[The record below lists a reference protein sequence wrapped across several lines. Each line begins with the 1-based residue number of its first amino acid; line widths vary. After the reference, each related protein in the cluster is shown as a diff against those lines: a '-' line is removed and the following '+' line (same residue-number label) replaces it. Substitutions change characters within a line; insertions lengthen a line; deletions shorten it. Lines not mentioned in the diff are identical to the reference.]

1 MSLRDV
7 PYKAAYVSGVDN
19 LVRDFYIPT
28 LKESVLYQR
37 RTGYFNS
44 RALAMAARGLSGLLA
59 RGGRMQLLCSVQ
71 LERADEAVLRD
82 PEGYLEQRALD
93 VVEMLDRPF
102 DQIEKQRLAILAE
115 LLAKGRLEIKVGV
128 RPKPGIYHEK
138 AGIFT
143 DQEGNIVAFNGSGN
157 ETPGG
162 WVNNTESFH
171 AYTSWEDDRHIQPEL
186 ETFRRLWTDQMPGT
200 QVFPLPTALERKIIE
215 FQDYFREG
223 FDDPIDPTDLEE
235 INQLAWDWTP
245 ELAYI
250 FEASRL
256 WNHHEF
262 AYTETAITPF
272 DHQDYVAV
280 SVLQDWPPRYLLCD
294 EVGLGKTIEAGLI
307 IKGFLAAGHID
318 RLLVLVPKS
327 VAIQWQNEMK
337 SKFGLDFWILD
348 GNQVIGP
355 QLHPDLSPPKEP
367 VDAENPF
374 RSKPL
379 LLVSSQLVRSDH
391 RREQLLSLEYD
402 LVILD
407 EAHHARARGPHGKRQ
422 PNKLLDVLEELR
434 YRTQGLIMMTA
445 TPIQLDRKELWDLLN
460 ILELPGKWQDEENFD
475 QFFSALEADP
485 TDWGFLLDLVKDY
498 LEAYGLDDKAISE
511 IGRERNCDAHHLAHL
526 LKERNVA
533 AAYELSPELK
543 DALKLILFRHSPLR
557 KMIYR
562 NSRELLKAYRAQGKF
577 DGKMADR
584 DAMKRVVRLAGSPE
598 DPRSEQGLYHRIDEY
613 VREYYARYEEVRKGM
628 GFLMVVYRKRLTSS
642 LFAIRQSL
650 TRRHQR
656 LQEALAQDQLYL
668 LFDEL
673 EEDDLTE
680 LPSQF
685 VDRFVAIEEDT
696 SKGLLKG
703 RRSLYDIIK
712 AEIEFLGEFLEDLR
726 DLPTDTKAV
735 HLHDLLRE
743 LLSQGTRRVI
753 IFSQFKDTVDFL
765 LDYFKPHYSQRLGSY
780 SGVGGSFWDGGSW
793 LTCSKQEIQAKSA
806 DDRDP
811 LSVLVCTDAASEGLN
826 LQSCDTLVNY
836 DIPWNPMRIEQRIG
850 RVDRIG
856 QEAPIVRIY
865 TIFYEGTVEEH
876 VYERCLERIGYFKS
890 TLGHLQPI
898 LEASERAIREAVLA
912 RDRTEEASVLT
923 KLDREM
929 EELTIAQAEERI
941 KIDSLLNHYQPELA
955 ARINEA
961 PITRQQLEHNLSARL
976 VQFGWHQEGRLWCK
990 PDRQITFDPG
1000 LFDQT
1005 GLRAE
1010 LVTPMSSISGLF
1022 GNLPS
1027 LPESWIEERRRVT
1040 RLEIEGVTGF
1050 VVETNNG
1057 FYLADNIG
1065 GLKDPTGQR
1074 YNSVEDARL
1083 GLKYRLTQKK
1093 LEFLKNQLLVW
1104 KNRRTNWGIRVEMYC
1119 DRIAQWFWRSESGR
1133 LDRILNIE
1141 EKWAS
1146 YITHPERTSLAQ
1158 LSQMID
1164 YTPNFASQ
1172 KPKRGRVSKKSPR
1185 DGRREEQLIDESV
1198 RIDKR
1203 IEILERQFDNRQSY
1217 FTGG

>member
-1 MSLRDV
+1 MTMSLRDV

-19 LVRDFYIPT
+19 LVGDFYIPT

-59 RGGRMQLLCSVQ
+59 KGGRMQLLCSVQ
-71 LERADEAVLRD
+71 LEKADEEVLRD

-93 VVEMLDRPF
+93 VIEMLDRPF

-115 LLAKGRLEIKVGV
+115 LLARGRLEIKVGV

-143 DQEGNIVAFNGSGN
+143 DIEGNIVAFNGSGN

-171 AYTSWEDDRHIQPEL
+171 AYTSWQDDRHIQPEL
-186 ETFRRLWTDQMPGT
+186 ETFERLWNDNMPGT
-200 QVFPLPTALERKIIE
+200 EVYPLPSALEKKIIE

-235 INQLAWDWTP
+235 ITQVSWEWTP

-250 FEASRL
+250 FEAPRL

-262 AYTETAITPF
+262 AYAETAITPF

-280 SVLQDWPPRYLLCD
+280 SVLKDWPPRYLLCD

-307 IKGFLAAGHID
+307 IKGFLASGRID
-318 RLLVLVPKS
+318 RLLVLAPKN
-327 VAIQWQNEMK
+327 VIVQWQNEMK
-337 SKFGLDFWILD
+337 SKFGLDFWILE
-348 GNQVIGP
+348 GKHVIGP
-355 QLHPDLSPPKEP
+355 QLDPNFPPPKEP

-379 LLVSSQLVRSDH
+379 LLVSSQLIRSDH

-407 EAHHARARGPHGKRQ
+407 EAHHARARGPNGKRL

-475 QFFSALEADP
+475 QFFATLETEP
-485 TDWGFLLDLVKDY
+485 IDWGFLFDMAKDY
-498 LEAYGLDDKAISE
+498 IVAYGLDDQAISE
-511 IGRERNCDAHHLAHL
+511 VGRERNCDAHHLAHL
-526 LKERNVA
+526 LKEGNA
-533 AAYELSPELK
+533 PAAYELAPELK
-543 DALKLILFRHSPLR
+543 EALKLVLFRHSPLR
-557 KMIYR
+557 KMVYR
-562 NSRELLKAYRAQGKF
+562 NSRELLKAYRDQGKF

-584 DAMKRVVRLAGSPE
+584 EAMKRVVRLAGSPE
-598 DPRSEQGLYHRIDEY
+598 DARSEQGLYQRIDEY

-656 LQEALAQDQLYL
+656 LKDALAQDQLYL

-673 EEDDLTE
+673 EEDDITE
-680 LPSQF
+680 MPSQF
-685 VDRFVAIEEDT
+685 VDRFVAVEED
-696 SKGLLKG
+696 SSRGLLKG

-726 DLPTDTKAV
+726 DHPTDTKAV
-735 HLHDLLRE
+735 HHHDLLRK
-743 LLSQGTRRVI
+743 LLSQGTKRVI

-765 LDYFKPHYSQRLGSY
+765 LAYFKPHYSERMGSY
-780 SGVGGSFWDGGSW
+780 SGVGGLYWDGGAWQS
-793 LTCSKQEIQAKSA
+793 CSKQEIQAKFA
-806 DDRDP
+806 EERDP

-826 LQSCDTLVNY
+826 LQSCDTLINY

-856 QEAPIVRIY
+856 QEAPIVRIF
-865 TIFYEGTVEEH
+865 TVFYEGTVEEL
-876 VYERCLERIGYFKS
+876 VYDRCLERIGYFTS

-912 RDRTEEASVLT
+912 RDRTEEERVLI
-923 KLDREM
+923 KLDKEI
-929 EELTIAQAEERI
+929 EQLTIAQAEERI
-941 KIDSLLNHYQPELA
+941 KIDSLLNHYEPELA
-955 ARINEA
+955 TRIQEA
-961 PITRQQLEHNLSARL
+961 PITRDQLESTLSPRL
-976 VQFGWHQEGRLWCK
+976 GQFEWQQEGRLWCK

-1022 GNLPS
+1022 GNLPP
-1027 LPESWIEERRRVT
+1027 LPESWVEEHRSVT
-1040 RLEIEGVTGF
+1040 RLEMEGVTGF
-1050 VVETNNG
+1050 VVETPRG
-1057 FYLADNIG
+1057 FYLSERIG
-1065 GLKDPTGQR
+1065 GLQEPKGQR
-1074 YNSVEDARL
+1074 FNSVDDARM
-1083 GLKYRLTQKK
+1083 GLSHKLKK
-1093 LEFLKNQLLVW
+1093 RKKEFLQNQLQVW
-1104 KNRRTNWGIRVEMYC
+1104 KNRSQNWRIRVEMYC
-1119 DRIAQWFWRSESGR
+1119 DRIAQWFWRSEGGQ
-1133 LDRILNIE
+1133 LDKILNIE
-1141 EKWAS
+1141 EKWTS
-1146 YITHPERTSLAQ
+1146 YTSHPDRMSLAQ
-1158 LSQMID
+1158 LIQMIE
-1164 YTPNFASQ
+1164 YAPNFAAS

-1185 DGRREEQLIDESV
+1185 DGKKEGQLMDESV

-1203 IEILERQFDNRQSY
+1203 IEILAQQLKA
-1217 FTGG
+1217 